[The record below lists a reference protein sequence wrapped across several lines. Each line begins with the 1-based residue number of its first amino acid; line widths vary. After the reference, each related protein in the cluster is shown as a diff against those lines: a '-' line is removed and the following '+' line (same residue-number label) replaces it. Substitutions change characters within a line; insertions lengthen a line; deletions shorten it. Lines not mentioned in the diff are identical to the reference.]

1 MERKIGEIFKCHD
14 TFLQVWEAK
23 ESDGCN
29 GCFFEEYRPLCLPY
43 KCTAQEREDGKN
55 VQFKQI
61 SKTMTTE
68 EAKRRAEL
76 YSALAEGKTIQVQ
89 NPNGKWEDLKIE
101 GLDHLY
107 DCNKYRIKPEIKYR
121 PFKSQEECWDEML
134 KHQPFGWIYN
144 KNDSCYYCIIS
155 VDEDKIELSPEMQPH
170 SETTIKEYYM
180 ENSYIDFVTAL
191 EDYEYTFADGTPF
204 GIKEE

>member
-1 MERKIGEIFKCHD
+1 
-14 TFLQVWEAK
+14 
-23 ESDGCN
+23 
-29 GCFFEEYRPLCLPY
+29 
-43 KCTAQEREDGKN
+43 
-55 VQFKQI
+55 
-61 SKTMTTE
+61 MTRE

-76 YSALAEGKTIQVQ
+76 YSALADGKAIQVQ
-89 NPNGKWEDLKIE
+89 NPVTSKWEYLGINKIGE
-101 GLDHLY
+101 FMEELNY
-107 DCNKYRIKPEIKYR
+107 RIEPEPKYRL
-121 PFKSQEECWDEML
+121 FKTQEECWNEML

-204 GIKEE
+204 GIKEEQQ